1 MKDIIKRKISD
12 IMMGNLSDEEKE
24 EVSNVI
30 NGDQLNFNDNMFF
43 KDIAREVSGDIK
55 ALVSLAFEFRKDLQ
69 SKVNDDLNDIATE
82 YIPQATDQLEGII
95 DATENAANK
104 IMDNLES
111 LEKNISDVKNIVASF
126 KNGKIVILGQR
137 KKVGQKSIEKLM
149 PVIENVESLLEYNLT
164 LISDSFV
171 QMSFQDLTGQRIKR
185 IIEVV
190 IQMEEKI
197 KNMAISFGIRI
208 REREKNP
215 EISAEELERVVER
228 KKTELSSFHGK
239 GVGLDQN
246 AIDELLANL

>member
-1 MKDIIKRKISD
+1 
-12 IMMGNLSDEEKE
+12 MMGNLSDKEKE

-30 NGDQLNFNDNMFF
+30 NGDQPTINDNMFF
-43 KDIAREVSGDIK
+43 KNIAHEVSGDIK

-82 YIPQATDQLEGII
+82 YIPQATDQLEGILY
-95 DATENAANK
+95 ATENAANK
-104 IMDNLES
+104 IMDNLED

-126 KNGKIVILGQR
+126 KNGKIVILGRR
-137 KKVGQKSIEKLM
+137 KKIGQKSIEKLM

-197 KNMAISFGIRI
+197 KNMAISFGIKI
-208 REREKNP
+208 REKEKNP

-228 KKTELSSFHGK
+228 KKTELSGPQGK
-239 GVGLDQN
+239 GIGLDQN

>member
-12 IMMGNLSDEEKE
+12 IMVGNLSDKETEEISKL
-24 EVSNVI
+24 I
-30 NGDQLNFNDNMFF
+30 NGDHPNLSDNMFF
-43 KDIAREVSGDIK
+43 RNIAHEVSGDIK
-55 ALVSLAFEFRKDLQ
+55 ALVSLAFEFRKDMQ

-111 LEKNISDVKNIVASF
+111 LEKNISDLKQIVASF
-126 KNGKIVILGQR
+126 KNGKIVISGQR
-137 KKVGQKSIEKLM
+137 KKVAQKSIDILM
-149 PVIENVESLLEYNLT
+149 PVIENVESLLEYNST
-164 LISDSFV
+164 LISDSFA

-185 IIEVV
+185 IIKVV
-190 IQMEEKI
+190 IIMEEKI

-208 REREKNP
+208 REKEKNP

-228 KKTELSSFHGK
+228 KKTELSGPQGK
-239 GVGLDQN
+239 DIGLKQQ